1 MLSFLLAIS
10 DLADH
15 DKIIYVYNTYHTTL
29 LKYARNIL
37 RGSSQVLNEE
47 DAVQN
52 VYVNLIKYIRNI
64 KCWGD
69 EDQLK
74 AYLLTMTLHECTR
87 LLKKSVDHEDVDDY
101 QNVLVLDEDFV
112 NRVNEEDNYQ
122 RLLQLIL
129 SMEEKYSIPMH
140 LRWVEELD
148 VKMIAQRLDLPVKTV
163 YTRLERG
170 KLILMKLLEKE
181 GDYAVS

>member
-15 DKIIYVYNTYHTTL
+15 DKILHVYNTYHTTL
-29 LKYARNIL
+29 LKYARNLL
-37 RGSSQVLNEE
+37 RGSPQTLDEE

-52 VYVNLIKYIRNI
+52 TYLNLIKYIRSI
-64 KCWGD
+64 KCWDD

-74 AYLLTMTLHECTR
+74 AYLLTMTLHECDR
-87 LLKKSVDHEDVDDY
+87 LLKKSIDCDDVDDY
-101 QNVLVLDEDFV
+101 ENMLVSDEDFA
-112 NRVNEEDNYQ
+112 NKVNEEEDYQ
-122 RLLQLIL
+122 RLVQLI
-129 SMEEKYSIPMH
+129 MDMDEKYSVPMH
-140 LRWVEELD
+140 LYWVEELD
-148 VKMIAQRLDLPVKTV
+148 VKSIAQRLDLPAKTV

-181 GDYAVS
+181 GDHAAS